1 MSKSPRLEA
10 ERLAKALGKAL
21 RVAIDGKLSFSS
33 LDTDDL
39 ARLSLAYSGVITS
52 VRGGQEMNNLLLSLL
67 VASADKNTQRAITFA
82 GEMKRIGLEDET
94 KDAGAKLIAKNANL
108 RATAEKARR
117 DYSANP

>member
-21 RVAIDGKLSFSS
+21 RVAVDGKLSFASI
-33 LDTDDL
+33 DVNDL

-52 VRGGQEMNNLLLSLL
+52 VRGGQEMNTLLLALL
-67 VASADKNTQRAITFA
+67 VASADKNAQRAITFNQ
-82 GEMKRIGLEDET
+82 EMKRIGLDEET
-94 KDAGAKLIAKNANL
+94 KDAGAKLLAKNVNL
-108 RATAEKARR
+108 RTTAEKARR